1 MLGEGKG
8 YWYYFNC
15 FPGDSNVHLGLRTKP
30 LGQGSAH
37 FFHEGK
43 LVNVLGFG
51 EQYHLSYKYSTLPL

>member
-8 YWYYFNC
+8 YWYYVNC
-15 FPGDSNVHLGLRTKP
+15 FPGDSNVHPGLRTKA
-30 LGQGSAH
+30 LEQRSAH

-51 EQYHLSYKYSTLPL
+51 EQYHLL